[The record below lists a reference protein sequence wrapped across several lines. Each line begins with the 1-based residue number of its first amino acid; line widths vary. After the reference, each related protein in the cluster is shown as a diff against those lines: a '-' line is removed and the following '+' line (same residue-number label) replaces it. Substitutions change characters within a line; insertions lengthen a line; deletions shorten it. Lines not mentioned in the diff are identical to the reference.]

1 MTKKDP
7 IKLGLFHYSLPCFQR
22 SPAKKPFS
30 SKSEGFLR
38 AKLPRAPLQKM
49 IDLLG
54 ETESICHLD
63 GLVGL

>member
-7 IKLGLFHYSLPCFQR
+7 IKLGLFQHSLPCFQR
-22 SPAKKPFS
+22 SPPKKPFS

-38 AKLPRAPLQKM
+38 AKHPRAPLQKM
-49 IDLLG
+49 THLLG
-54 ETESICHLD
+54 ETESICHLG